1 MRQWLLWY
9 SRPDQWAIQPLSD
22 TGIQKSVMWNRNWRS
37 ILVCCLM
44 VVLSAPC
51 AIAIVVL
58 KVGAS
63 GLADPFPGR
72 NGRQIARNQAGQW
85 FLVYQ
90 GDDRG
95 RTGTYLA
102 LSRIPDPQFQG
113 DFHSSFLLISA
124 GEDGVLFSGGGGVRQ
139 ASLVIDEEDTLH
151 LLWESNQPPAVWY
164 SRCRV
169 SVRDASDRI
178 QRRACWTG
186 PNGEGGSVRIGESGR
201 DSYLGDVTLDPNG
214 RLWVAYGEAVAVG
227 PGYTYP
233 IRDKL
238 ETRRYVLSRPEG
250 YEIWMARLSPSGWDR
265 RRLTDAGPARRP
277 VMDLDPQGS
286 LHLLFAGE
294 RSHLYYLRFTEF
306 PSTFLETKDYTATPP
321 QPLWSGT
328 GYLALSV
335 VGWGDRALVVF
346 ERTEHVPVCGYYDGV
361 RWNFQAVNPTQE
373 IWRNPILVRDH
384 HGVAWLFWSN
394 VTRRHTFYAR
404 WLGRRFSAP
413 YASRTVIDDMKP
425 DSRARTTGPTL
436 SPFHTVQRPLREGSR
451 LGMAFSGSDPSG
463 AVYFDQM
470 PIPDLSVE
478 EGRKVLFLDLAEV
491 AELDG
496 LIETFHPM
504 RKHPSNPVLRTGPPG
519 APDSRRAHAYGEVHY
534 DGNHFRM
541 WYSAWARED
550 TQALFAGTAGHHVGY
565 AESRDGIHWTK
576 PSLGQYEFG
585 GSTDNNIVD
594 LGERDHGGHAY
605 MPMVVLDHRESDP
618 NRRYKMIVEQR
629 GRNLLLVS
637 PDGIRWTP
645 VAPVAQKGWSDQ
657 RSLFYDTL
665 EDDPE
670 KKWKVYSHC
679 GARAPIGLRKICRDW
694 SRDLIHWTSDP
705 RNPVAHPRASQAVEY
720 HLISVWIDSEIY
732 LGLVDGWT
740 KTQTQPQY
748 LMASRDGVNFVHV
761 FDGRPVIELG
771 NPGTWDSGWISPV
784 NVPTMVGDEIWVYY
798 SGSPNSIG
806 PHMEDWIT
814 RPMQTGLATIRKD
827 GFVSL
832 RVEEGRRK
840 GALLTIPLS
849 GVDRRLELEINAAG
863 LAQGKGRIWVDTLV
877 DDQVMGTS
885 AALKRDG
892 VRIPVRWKGDR
903 PLLLPDGEV
912 RLRFR
917 LEGEAALYSFT
928 LR

>member
-1 MRQWLLWY
+1 
-9 SRPDQWAIQPLSD
+9 
-22 TGIQKSVMWNRNWRS
+22 
-37 ILVCCLM
+37 M

-139 ASLVIDEEDTLH
+139 ASLVIDEEDTL
-151 LLWESNQPPAVWY
+151 
-164 SRCRV
+164 
-169 SVRDASDRI
+169 

-346 ERTEHVPVCGYYDGV
+346 ERTEHVPVCVYYDRV

-384 HGVAWLFWSN
+384 HGVAWLFWFQRHPRPHVLRALAGPPLQFSLCFPDGY
-394 VTRRHTFYAR
+394 RRHEAR
-404 WLGRRFSAP
+404 FACHDDGSHLESLSYGPEAGPTRLPAGNGVLGRHILGPCVLRSP
-413 YASRTVIDDMKP
+413 
-425 DSRARTTGPTL
+425 ARTRSSVGTG
-436 SPFHTVQRPLREGSR
+436 
-451 LGMAFSGSDPSG
+451 
-463 AVYFDQM
+463 
-470 PIPDLSVE
+470 
-478 EGRKVLFLDLAEV
+478 
-491 AELDG
+491 
-496 LIETFHPM
+496 
-504 RKHPSNPVLRTGPPG
+504 
-519 APDSRRAHAYGEVHY
+519 
-534 DGNHFRM
+534 
-541 WYSAWARED
+541 
-550 TQALFAGTAGHHVGY
+550 
-565 AESRDGIHWTK
+565 
-576 PSLGQYEFG
+576 
-585 GSTDNNIVD
+585 
-594 LGERDHGGHAY
+594 
-605 MPMVVLDHRESDP
+605 
-618 NRRYKMIVEQR
+618 
-629 GRNLLLVS
+629 
-637 PDGIRWTP
+637 
-645 VAPVAQKGWSDQ
+645 
-657 RSLFYDTL
+657 
-665 EDDPE
+665 
-670 KKWKVYSHC
+670 
-679 GARAPIGLRKICRDW
+679 
-694 SRDLIHWTSDP
+694 
-705 RNPVAHPRASQAVEY
+705 
-720 HLISVWIDSEIY
+720 
-732 LGLVDGWT
+732 
-740 KTQTQPQY
+740 
-748 LMASRDGVNFVHV
+748 
-761 FDGRPVIELG
+761 
-771 NPGTWDSGWISPV
+771 
-784 NVPTMVGDEIWVYY
+784 
-798 SGSPNSIG
+798 
-806 PHMEDWIT
+806 
-814 RPMQTGLATIRKD
+814 
-827 GFVSL
+827 
-832 RVEEGRRK
+832 
-840 GALLTIPLS
+840 
-849 GVDRRLELEINAAG
+849 
-863 LAQGKGRIWVDTLV
+863 AQG
-877 DDQVMGTS
+877 
-885 AALKRDG
+885 
-892 VRIPVRWKGDR
+892 PVSGY
-903 PLLLPDGEV
+903 G
-912 RLRFR
+912 
-917 LEGEAALYSFT
+917 
-928 LR
+928 